1 MPSVSIRI
9 ESGSTGA
16 AVGQSSQSDPISCG
30 SGGPAVVWTGSGG
43 SRLLLERL
51 EAERVTKTNTV
62 REIFERWNVHWDVMR
77 QFYLPRRIQILETR
91 RRLSRVLS

>member
-1 MPSVSIRI
+1 MPSVSLRI
-9 ESGSTGA
+9 ESGATGA

-30 SGGPAVVWTGSGG
+30 SSGPGVVWTGSGG

-51 EAERVTKTNTV
+51 EAERVTKTNTI
-62 REIFERWNVHWDVMR
+62 RESYERRNEHWDVVR